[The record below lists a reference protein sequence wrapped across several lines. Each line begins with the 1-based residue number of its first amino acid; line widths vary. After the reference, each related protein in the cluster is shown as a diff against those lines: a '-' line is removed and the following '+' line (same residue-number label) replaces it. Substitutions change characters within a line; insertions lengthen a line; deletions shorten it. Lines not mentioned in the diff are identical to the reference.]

1 MTVTFQ
7 PEDAAKYDC
16 KVLEQGVDIEKME
29 EHKLPTDT
37 HLVEYKIGADTFVDM
52 VRAHRMSDIFDAYY
66 DKISHIGKL
75 IAIKAGFGKIRPN
88 LYGIVNTD
96 D

>member
-16 KVLEQGVDIEKME
+16 KVLEQGIDVDKIEDG
-29 EHKLPTDT
+29 KLPTDT
-37 HLVEYKIGADTFVDM
+37 HLVEYMVGADTFVDI
-52 VRAHRMSDIFDAYY
+52 VRAHKMSDIFDAYF
-66 DKISHIGKL
+66 DKISAIGKI
-75 IAIKAGFGKIRPN
+75 IAIKAGYGKIRPN
-88 LYGIVNTD
+88 LYGTVITD